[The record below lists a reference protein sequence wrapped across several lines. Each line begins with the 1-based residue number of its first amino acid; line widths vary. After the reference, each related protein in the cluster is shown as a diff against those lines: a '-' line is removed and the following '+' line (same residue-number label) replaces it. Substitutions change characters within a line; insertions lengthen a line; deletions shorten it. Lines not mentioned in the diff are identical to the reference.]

1 MKYKLHKEE
10 MTMTYYVPPIN
21 LLGKGCL
28 QDAAAPIKAMGCK
41 KALISTDKFLTGN
54 GTVDKVAKMLES
66 VGVEYVVYNEAKP
79 NPTVKNVEDG
89 LKVLQENGCDF
100 VVSVGG
106 GSPQDC
112 GKAIAVLA
120 TNGGSIKD
128 YEGVN
133 KSARKSLPIVAIT
146 TTAGTSA
153 EVTINYVITD
163 EERHVKM
170 IMVDNNTL
178 AAVTVNDPELMV
190 SMPAS
195 LTAATGMDALTH
207 AVEAVVAKGANDV
220 TDATALYAI
229 KQIFEFLPRAVK
241 NGQDLEAREQ
251 MCYACYLNGIAFSNA
266 GLGNVHAMAHQLGGL
281 YDLPHGVCNAML
293 LPVVEE
299 ENAKHAPA
307 KFRAIAATIGYDCE
321 GKTDAECVDHVIGR
335 IKALSEEVGI
345 PKSLKDVGVNDPDYD
360 TLAENAMKDACAG
373 ANPVF
378 FDKEKLVELFKKI
391 G

>member
-1 MKYKLHKEE
+1 
-10 MTMTYYVPPIN
+10 MTYYVPPIN

-89 LKVLQENGCDF
+89 LRVLQENGCDF

-133 KSARKSLPIVAIT
+133 KSSRKSLPIVAIT

>member
-1 MKYKLHKEE
+1 
-10 MTMTYYVPPIN
+10 MTYYVPPIN

-133 KSARKSLPIVAIT
+133 KSAKKSLPIVAIT

-178 AAVTVNDPELMV
+178 AAMTVNDPELMV

>member
-1 MKYKLHKEE
+1 
-10 MTMTYYVPPIN
+10 MTYYVPPIN
-21 LLGKGCL
+21 LLGQGRRPE
-28 QDAAAPIKAMGCK
+28 AAGPDQGVGRE
-41 KALISTDKFLTGN
+41 KALVFTGKVLTGN

-251 MCYACYLNGIAFSNA
+251 MCYACYLNGIAFSND
-266 GLGNVHAMAHQLGGL
+266 GVGNVHDMAHQLGGL

>member
-1 MKYKLHKEE
+1 
-10 MTMTYYVPPIN
+10 MTYYVPPIN

-133 KSARKSLPIVAIT
+133 KSSRKSLPIVAIT

-360 TLAENAMKDACAG
+360 TLAENAMKDACAD

>member
-1 MKYKLHKEE
+1 
-10 MTMTYYVPPIN
+10 MTYYVPPIN

-41 KALISTDKFLTGN
+41 KALISTDRFLTGN

-133 KSARKSLPIVAIT
+133 KSSKKSLPIVAIT

>member
-1 MKYKLHKEE
+1 
-10 MTMTYYVPPIN
+10 
-21 LLGKGCL
+21 
-28 QDAAAPIKAMGCK
+28 MG
-41 KALISTDKFLTGN
+41 A
-54 GTVDKVAKMLES
+54 
-66 VGVEYVVYNEAKP
+66 
-79 NPTVKNVEDG
+79 
-89 LKVLQENGCDF
+89 
-100 VVSVGG
+100 